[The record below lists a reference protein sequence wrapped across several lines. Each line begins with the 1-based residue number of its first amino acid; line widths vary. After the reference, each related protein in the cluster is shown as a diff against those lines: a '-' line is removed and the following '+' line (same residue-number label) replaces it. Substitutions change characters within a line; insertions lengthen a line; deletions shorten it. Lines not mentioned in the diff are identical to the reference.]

1 MLNPDYREMLSAL
14 CDAEAD
20 FIIVGAFSLAVHGNP
35 RATGDID
42 ILIRPSEENAGKVMA
57 ALRVFGAPLDQIT
70 PANLLHPGTVIQIG
84 IVPRR
89 IDILTA
95 LEGIA
100 DFDEAWETHIVA
112 EVEDLNLPVLGRDTL
127 IRNKSAFERPQDL
140 ADVAWLVAN
149 KE

>member
-14 CDAEAD
+14 CDAKAD

-42 ILIRPSEENAGKVMA
+42 ILIRPSEENAVKVMA
-57 ALRVFGAPLDQIT
+57 ALRVFGAPLDQIS
-70 PANLLHPGTVIQIG
+70 PADLVHPETVFQIG
-84 IVPRR
+84 VVPRR

-100 DFDEAWETHIVA
+100 DFDEAWETHIVV
-112 EVEDLNLPVLGRDTL
+112 EVENLSLPVLGRDTL
-127 IRNKSAFERPQDL
+127 IKNKSALGRPQDL
-140 ADVAWLVAN
+140 ADVAWLETN